1 MNVAKVEI
9 SEETMKMLE
18 KVSTAS
24 ISLQL
29 LKRGIRSAFMRDLR
43 PLNPADCRFVA
54 EAYTLRFVPM
64 REDLS
69 RPEILADPTYSPRL
83 VIEDIPAG
91 AALVID
97 ARGVTD
103 VGVVGGIFGIRLRDR
118 GCAAIVTDGAVRD
131 SAEMMNC
138 GFPVFCG
145 GVASP
150 ASLGRHFGADHQ
162 RIIGCADV
170 AVVPGDILVG
180 DEDGVMLI
188 PRALADEVARDGIE
202 QERLESF
209 LSGLVAKGR
218 PVIGTYPPNEETR
231 REYDEWVKTE
241 A

>member
-1 MNVAKVEI
+1 MNADKIEI
-9 SEETMKMLE
+9 SAGTMEMLE
-18 KVSTAS
+18 RVSTAS

-29 LKRGIRSAFMRDLR
+29 LKRGIRSAFMSGIR
-43 PLNPADCRFVA
+43 PLNPAVCRFVA

-69 RPEILADPTYSPRL
+69 KPEILADPTYSPRL
-83 VIEDIPAG
+83 VIEEVPAG

-103 VGVVGGIFGIRLRDR
+103 VGVVGGIFGIRLKDR
-118 GCAAIVTDGAVRD
+118 GCAAIVTDGSVRD
-131 SAEMMNC
+131 SVEMANC

-162 RIIGCADV
+162 RIIGCAGV

-180 DEDGVMLI
+180 DEDGVMLV
-188 PRALADEVARDGIE
+188 PRAMAEEVARDGVE
-202 QERLESF
+202 QERLETF
-209 LSGLVAKGR
+209 LSSLVARGR
-218 PVIGTYPPNEETR
+218 PVVGTYPPNAETR
-231 REYDEWVKTE
+231 REYDEWVKSQ